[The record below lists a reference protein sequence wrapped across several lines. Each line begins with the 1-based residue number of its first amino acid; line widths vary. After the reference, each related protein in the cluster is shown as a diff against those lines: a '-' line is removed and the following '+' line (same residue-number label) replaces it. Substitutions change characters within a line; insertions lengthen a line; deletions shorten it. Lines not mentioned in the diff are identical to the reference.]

1 MQEIGFALRVG
12 KVEIAFL
19 HADLVQNAVFRL
31 LQAFFERLTAFV
43 LDKLI
48 GVLIR
53 P

>member
-1 MQEIGFALRVG
+1 MKKIGFALRIG
-12 KVEIAFL
+12 KVKVTLL

-31 LQAFFERLTAFV
+31 LQPFFERLAALV

-53 P
+53 S

>member
-1 MQEIGFALRVG
+1 MKKIGFALRIG
-12 KVEIAFL
+12 KVKVTLL
-19 HADLVQNAVFRL
+19 HTDLVQNAVFRL
-31 LQAFFERLTAFV
+31 LQPFFERLTAFV